1 MVQES
6 WSYDGTSITRDNT
19 QYSDG
24 ETIVVE
30 HDASEGEV
38 QIEITGSNMAAMP
51 SDHCHVNGGEEAERV
66 WARYTLPDPGKSC
79 PRQRYEPSG
88 PSGPTFNI
96 QIQSGN

>member
-6 WSYDGTSITRDNT
+6 WSYDGTYMTRDNT

-30 HDASEGEV
+30 HDASDGEV
-38 QIEITGSNMAAMP
+38 QIEILGSNMAAMP
-51 SDHCHVNGGEEAERV
+51 SAHCWLEGGETPARV
-66 WARYTLPDPGKSC
+66 WAKYDLPAAGQAC
-79 PRQRYEPSG
+79 TRQAYEPGG

-96 QIQSGN
+96 QIKSSP